1 MQIEK
6 INIYSVNL
14 PFSLHFSHALRKR
27 SSVKNI
33 IVEVVADTGDI
44 KGYGEGAPR
53 SFVTGETPE
62 SVVQSIH
69 HFTQLDYF
77 PWAIEDICQLWNF
90 IDRLGNVKTHNVA
103 VCALETALLDAF
115 GKSHGRNIIDYFSSG
130 FMTNKI
136 YYGAALPL
144 AGKQT
149 IMELCG
155 RARAMKIN
163 KLKLKLGKDLLQN
176 TQNFKAVHSVF
187 GGDYDLKVDING
199 VWNRKLAFEHK
210 SLINEYQVKVVEQP
224 MAPGDAQLSEF
235 ADIMHKIGVILMAD
249 ESACTL
255 NDVENIVR
263 EGYYQMINVRLSK
276 NGGFRNSLKMIDL
289 LRSNGVSFQIGCHL
303 GESGILSAAGRIL
316 CLLCDDAV
324 YYDGSYDEFLLQE
337 NVTFENV
344 SFGPGGEAN
353 PLNGPGLGVDVSSQK
368 LVRLS
373 EKFPTVIKRPGH

>member
-14 PFSLHFSHALRKR
+14 PFSLQFSHALRKR

-176 TQNFKAVHSVF
+176 TQNFKAVHAVF

>member
-176 TQNFKAVHSVF
+176 TQNFKAVHAVF

-210 SLINEYQVKVVEQP
+210 SLINAYQVKVVEQP